1 MVNIPESNENPKNF
15 NELLNRYT
23 NTIEEIYGISPDM
36 AVYVI
41 TENIN
46 QLNLKLAI
54 LRIPE
59 EFHLELSSSIY
70 DLRKVFESLNIFPTV
85 ISRIFNVF
93 ERYPGQ
99 SVKTIGDMLI
109 AMKDPKIKLG
119 KDLRNT
125 LTEVLRRLNLYTED
139 VES

>member
-59 EFHLELSSSIY
+59 EFHLEPSSSIY